1 MKLNMPLS
9 GKERRVP
16 ENDQLVSSTDL
27 KGRITHCNPAFI
39 DISGFDKD
47 ELLGASHNVVRH
59 PEMPPVAFQNLWDT
73 LKSHRPWMGI
83 VKNRSKNGDHYWVD
97 AFVTPVYEGDSVV
110 GYESVRVKPEAADV
124 ERASRLYD
132 AVSRG
137 RALPRRNRLSLR
149 QTLIFSLALLG
160 SGVAVGDVLVGG
172 VDPVTAAESWG
183 AWSLGAGLLSWF
195 LLAPLQRVVRHARDE
210 VDNPVLEQMYTG
222 AVGDMPTIEL
232 ASRMKDAQLRTVLGR
247 VTDSTSGVQSVAAEV
262 SGSVDKIAGAVE
274 VQEQEISMLATAMEE
289 MSASVSEIARS
300 ASEASKNTREVDV
313 EAEGGK
319 AAVAEVVSS
328 TRALADEFVQAA
340 DSIRLLEHESEA
352 IDAVLVAIRSI
363 AEQTNLLALN
373 AAIEAARAGEQGRGF
388 AVVADEVRTLASRSQ
403 ESTEEIQAMIES
415 LQAKAR
421 SAVAAMQGSSER
433 VARSVDL
440 TEQVDSRL
448 DAIFSMVGNLEAMN
462 HAIATAAEE
471 QSAVSNEIARNV
483 NAIGDASAQLAVEAS
498 TGRQLSG
505 HMAGMSSE
513 LEGLV
518 RRFRS

>member
-1 MKLNMPLS
+1 M
-9 GKERRVP
+9 P

-137 RALPRRNRLSLR
+137 RSLPRRNRLSLR

-232 ASRMKDAQLRTVLGR
+232 ASRN
-247 VTDSTSGVQSVAAEV
+247 
-262 SGSVDKIAGAVE
+262 GA
-274 VQEQEISMLATAMEE
+274 
-289 MSASVSEIARS
+289 
-300 ASEASKNTREVDV
+300 
-313 EAEGGK
+313 
-319 AAVAEVVSS
+319 
-328 TRALADEFVQAA
+328 
-340 DSIRLLEHESEA
+340 
-352 IDAVLVAIRSI
+352 
-363 AEQTNLLALN
+363 TN
-373 AAIEAARAGEQGRGF
+373 
-388 AVVADEVRTLASRSQ
+388 
-403 ESTEEIQAMIES
+403 
-415 LQAKAR
+415 
-421 SAVAAMQGSSER
+421 SSELLNILLVDDNPDVRDSLKQLLSAFGHRVSVLDAGRKVVDTVRDDPPDLILLDLGMPDMDGYR
-433 VARSVDL
+433 VARELAGLAQRDRFKVVAV
-440 TEQVDSRL
+440 T
-448 DAIFSMVGNLEAMN
+448 GY
-462 HAIATAAEE
+462 AADPE
-471 QSAVSNEIARNV
+471 N
-483 NAIGDASAQLAVEAS
+483 GDAAQTDFDGYLLKPLTLDMLQPFLRKADNRSGSTSSAPLKS
-498 TGRQLSG
+498 N
-505 HMAGMSSE
+505 
-513 LEGLV
+513 
-518 RRFRS
+518 